1 MTTIFA
7 HYACISYFQSPLHLY
22 QHLWSVHPD
31 LTLAVQIALDQSG
44 LNILVIRQEIHT
56 AYQPGAKGVYLFS
69 TCETIF
75 ETSFAVQ
82 AHLQEPS
89 NMTPKSSMLG
99 GSLDTQ
105 VLSNW

>member
-7 HYACISYFQSPLHLY
+7 HYACISYVQSPLHLY
-22 QHLWSVHPD
+22 QHLWSVNPD

-44 LNILVIRQEIHT
+44 LNILVIRQETHT
-56 AYQPGAKGVYLFS
+56 AYHPGAKGVYLVS
-69 TCETIF
+69 TCEIIF
-75 ETSFAVQ
+75 AAQ